1 MGKSVKVKGDSKIVS
16 RLPACQLVLCRP
28 ASEGVTLGSLK
39 YVHLTDDL
47 GWAGLGWAGLT
58 LKLHTD
64 DDTRYNLVT
73 QLFSVY
79 HSALCCRSDQ
89 CRDMDNSYN

>member
-1 MGKSVKVKGDSKIVS
+1 MKVKGDSKIVS

-47 GWAGLGWAGLT
+47 GWAGLGWA

-64 DDTRYNLVT
+64 TMILVIT
-73 QLFSVY
+73 
-79 HSALCCRSDQ
+79 
-89 CRDMDNSYN
+89 

>member
-1 MGKSVKVKGDSKIVS
+1 MKVKGDSKIVS

-47 GWAGLGWAGLT
+47 GWAGLGTVA
-58 LKLHTD
+58 
-64 DDTRYNLVT
+64 
-73 QLFSVY
+73 VY
-79 HSALCCRSDQ
+79 
-89 CRDMDNSYN
+89 

>member
-39 YVHLTDDL
+39 YVRLTDDL
-47 GWAGLGWAGLT
+47 G
-58 LKLHTD
+58 
-64 DDTRYNLVT
+64 
-73 QLFSVY
+73 
-79 HSALCCRSDQ
+79 
-89 CRDMDNSYN
+89 